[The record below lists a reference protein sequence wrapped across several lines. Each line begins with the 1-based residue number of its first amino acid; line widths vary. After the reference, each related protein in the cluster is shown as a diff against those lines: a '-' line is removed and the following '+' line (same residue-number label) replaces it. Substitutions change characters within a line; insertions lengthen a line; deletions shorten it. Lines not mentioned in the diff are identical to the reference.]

1 MGVSSFT
8 IWRTLHEQGLHPYH
22 IQRVQDLKP
31 EDPPRRIAFC
41 QWRLQK
47 IDEEPNFLSIVLTTD
62 EAEFTR
68 DGVFNSHNTHIWS
81 EENPHQI
88 RERGFQQRF
97 SINVWA
103 GTSIIGNRLI
113 RPHILPP
120 HLNGE
125 GYLNFLQNELSD
137 FWMTCRCKFGGI
149 CGRYLHDGAPA
160 HSARGVKNWLDANL
174 ENRWIGRNGPVLWPA
189 RSPELNPCDF
199 FLWGHLKQIVYET
212 PVNTVEELT
221 VRVNNAA

>member
-1 MGVSSFT
+1 LEPEILQAVEEEPNVTCRRLALRMGVSSFT

-22 IQRVQDLKP
+22 LQRVQHLKP
-31 EDPPRRIAFC
+31 EGPPRRIAFC
-41 QWRLQK
+41 QWLLQK

-62 EAEFTR
+62 EAGFTR

-103 GTSIIGNRLI
+103 GIIGNRLI
-113 RPHILPP
+113 GPHVLPP

-125 GYLNFLQNELSD
+125 GDLNFLQNELSD
-137 FWMTCRCKFGGI
+137 LLDDVPLQVRRHMW
-149 CGRYLHDGAPA
+149 YLHDGP
-160 HSARGVKNWLDANL
+160 HEVLINWLDANL

-189 RSPELNPCDF
+189 RSPDLNPCDF
-199 FLWGHLKQIVYET
+199 FFMGPFKTDCV
-212 PVNTVEELT
+212 
-221 VRVNNAA
+221 